1 LTPRGVCAHHADEPE
16 VVGMVKTVVALAC
29 AGWLTVPGAD
39 PPSTLP
45 LAFGMT
51 PQDAATALGT
61 PLVYDHGRPGSEVFV
76 ATRPA
81 HIPGFYRVDRRVFL
95 QFRHGCLTGWKND
108 WSPPRRL
115 FGIF

>member
-1 LTPRGVCAHHADEPE
+1 
-16 VVGMVKTVVALAC
+16 MMKSVVALTC

-51 PQDAATALGT
+51 PQDAAVALGA
-61 PLVYDHGRPGSEVFV
+61 PLVYHHGRRGSEVFY

-81 HIPGFYRVDRRVFL
+81 HIPGFYPVHRRVYL
-95 QFRHGCLTGWKND
+95 QFRKGCLTGWKSD
-108 WSPPRRL
+108 WSEPHLL
-115 FGIF
+115 FGLF

>member
-1 LTPRGVCAHHADEPE
+1 MKSL
-16 VVGMVKTVVALAC
+16 VALAC

-39 PPSTLP
+39 PPSVAP

-51 PQDAATALGT
+51 PQDVANVLHA
-61 PLVYDHGRPGSEVFV
+61 PLTYHHGPPGSEVFY

-81 HIPGFYRVDRRVFL
+81 RTPGFVRVDRRIYL

-108 WSPPRRL
+108 WRRAPTCCSDSS
-115 FGIF
+115 GRGGSWRARVAKRPWPV

>member
-1 LTPRGVCAHHADEPE
+1 
-16 VVGMVKTVVALAC
+16 MMKSVVALTC

-51 PQDAATALGT
+51 PQDAAVALGA
-61 PLVYDHGRPGSEVFV
+61 PLIYHHGRRGSAVFY

-81 HIPGFYRVDRRVFL
+81 HIPGFYPVDRRVYL
-95 QFRHGCLTGWKND
+95 QFRKGCLTGWKSD
-108 WSPPRRL
+108 WSEPHLL
-115 FGIF
+115 FGLF

>member
-1 LTPRGVCAHHADEPE
+1 MKSL
-16 VVGMVKTVVALAC
+16 VALAC

-51 PQDAATALGT
+51 PQDAASAIGA
-61 PLVYDHGRPGSEVFV
+61 PLTHVRGRKGSEVFV

-81 HIPGFYRVDRRVFL
+81 HLPGFYEVDRHIYL
-95 QFRHGCLTGWKND
+95 QFRHGCLTGWKSD
-108 WSPPRRL
+108 WSDPHLL
-115 FGIF
+115 FGLF